1 MQFVEHSHC
10 EWARTFVLNM
20 TCMHG
25 VHVCYVK
32 QNQFMDR
39 DLVQVMFTTVSRAS
53 VVGCR
58 PRLHGKR

>member
-39 DLVQVMFTTVSRAS
+39 DLVQGLAHLLSE
-53 VVGCR
+53 CQC
-58 PRLHGKR
+58 LGK